1 MRPFDRIRILLA
13 FLLILTGMAGF
24 VTAGVARAALGPVTE
39 SGTGRFSGLKVTVSQ
54 TADLVDQT
62 VHVTWTGGT
71 PTVGNSPRFGA
82 DYIQLMQCWGDPT
95 TGPTPQQCEFGASG
109 DQRGGQTPT
118 NLRQLQN
125 DVQDPK
131 LVYPLDPNTYPGG
144 DLPFTAV
151 DGTTVEGTP
160 LGGDKGLAGYN
171 TYFNQATT
179 NEIPFGMTASDGTG
193 DAYFETLTAREAPG
207 LGCGTAEVSAGV
219 KTGQPCFL
227 VVIPRDT
234 REVDGSTR
242 TGRQLNTLI
251 SSPLSP
257 TNWADRIVFKLD
269 FQPLGDVCPLGAQ
282 ERLTTG
288 DDQVGPAAL
297 SWQAELCLTG
307 TKTLYGYTVNTDDV
321 ARQGLHTADTA
332 DPQLNYISQPLP
344 QAQYP
349 KGGLP
354 VYAPVALSGLA
365 IAFDIESQSSK
376 PGGDPTDGKRIT
388 ALNLTPRLV
397 AKLLTESYKWATI
410 ESDPIVTGAL
420 KNNPTDMTHD
430 PEFLKDNPQFA
441 AQALHDGLPDA
452 LVPQF
457 DWDSANLL
465 WKWLLGD
472 KAAAAFLTGT
482 PDENGMVVNPLYSA
496 VTWPVSSYPKLQKYC
511 ATQEIPGALPICIQD
526 ERPYAA
532 DTTASARAALHGD
545 TLAKANWDSTAIP
558 PGFTASPP
566 QAAGLRSI
574 LAVTTTAEAAQ
585 FGLPVAS
592 LMNASGHF
600 VKPDAAGLTAS
611 ATSMT
616 SPDQLPEPNPASGDP
631 AAYPLTTLTYA
642 STVPALIDK
651 QEAADYAAL
660 IDYSVGA
667 GQVPGVQPGQLPAG
681 YVPLPAAQVSA
692 AQSAA
697 QQIVAL
703 AATGLN
709 PGGAT
714 SGATGASGSATTS
727 PSALQVGVV
736 VPTHTTTR
744 GPTSTAPRPTG
755 GTGGEGSGGGVVPPT
770 GTITA
775 PKHPVTT
782 GAIITPSPSRPKAK
796 AALVGS
802 IPVGA
807 VRYLMLVVL
816 IVGGVA
822 LAAGPLL
829 RWHVA
834 RRAGGPARAAGPAS

>member
-1 MRPFDRIRILLA
+1 MA
-13 FLLILTGMAGF
+13 FLLILTGVAGF
-24 VTAGVARAALGPVTE
+24 VSAPAARAALGPVTE
-39 SGTGRFSGLKVTVSQ
+39 SGSGRFSGLKVTVSQ
-54 TADLVDQT
+54 TADLIDQT
-62 VHVTWTGGT
+62 VHVTWTGAA

-82 DYIQLMQCWGDPT
+82 DYLQLMECWGDPT
-95 TGPTPQQCEFGASG
+95 AGPTPQQCEFGASG

-125 DVQDPK
+125 DVQDPE
-131 LVYPLDPNTYPGG
+131 LAYPLDPNTYPGG
-144 DLPFTAV
+144 DMPFTAV

-207 LGCGTAEVSAGV
+207 LGCGTAVVTGGV

-242 TGRQLNTLI
+242 TGQQLNTLI

-257 TNWADRIVFKLD
+257 TNWADRIVFKLG
-269 FQPLGDVCPLGAQ
+269 FLPLGDVCPLGAQ
-282 ERLTTG
+282 ERQTTG

-297 SWQAELCLTG
+297 SWQAQLCLTG
-307 TKTLYGYTVNTDDV
+307 SKTLYGYTVNTDDV
-321 ARQGLHTADTA
+321 ARLGLHTADTA

-344 QAQYP
+344 RAEYP

-354 VYAPVALSGLA
+354 VYAPVAVSGLA
-365 IAFDIESQSSK
+365 IAFDIESQSAK
-376 PGGDPTDGKRIT
+376 AGGDPTDGKRIT
-388 ALNLTPRLV
+388 SLNLTPRLV
-397 AKLLTESYKWATI
+397 AKLLTESYKWGTI
-410 ESDPIVTGAL
+410 GSDPIVTGVM
-420 KNNPTDMTHD
+420 KNNPTDMSHD
-430 PEFLKDNPQFA
+430 PEFLKYNPQFA
-441 AQALHDGLPDA
+441 TQALHDGLPDA

-457 DWDSANLL
+457 DWDSAALL
-465 WKWLLGD
+465 WKWLLSD
-472 KAAAAFLTGT
+472 KAAAAFLSGT
-482 PDENGMVVNPLYSA
+482 PDENGMVVNPLYA
-496 VTWPVSSYPKLQKYC
+496 AATWPVSSYPKLQKYC
-511 ATQEIPGALPICIQD
+511 APQEIQGALRICIQD

-532 DTTASARAALHGD
+532 DTTVSARAALHGD
-545 TLAKANWDSTAIP
+545 TLTKANWDATAIP

-566 QAAGLRSI
+566 QAAGLRSV

-600 VKPDAAGLTAS
+600 VQPDAAGLTAS
-611 ATSMT
+611 VTSMT
-616 SPDQLPEPNPASGDP
+616 SPDQLPEPNPGSGDP
-631 AAYPLTTLTYA
+631 DAYPLTTLTYA
-642 STVPALIDK
+642 ATVPALIDK

-667 GQVPGVQPGQLPAG
+667 GQVPGVQPGQLPPG
-681 YVPLPAAQVSA
+681 YAPLPAAQVAA

-697 QQIVAL
+697 EQIVAL
-703 AATGLN
+703 AGTGLN
-709 PGGAT
+709 
-714 SGATGASGSATTS
+714 TGASASATPSAPATTG

-744 GPTSTAPRPTG
+744 KPTATATG
-755 GTGGEGSGGGVVPPT
+755 GTGTTGAGAGGGSGGGIVPPS

-775 PKHPVTT
+775 PTHPVTT
-782 GAIITPSPSRPKAK
+782 GPIITPSGPAAKPKP
-796 AALVGS
+796 ALVSS
-802 IPVGA
+802 IPVGFI
-807 VRYLMLVVL
+807 RYLMLVVL
-816 IVGGVA
+816 IVGGAA

-829 RWHVA
+829 RWHVV
-834 RRAGGPARAAGPAS
+834 RRGGGPARAGGTFP